1 MQSTLVKYH
10 NLHVTIWRPQIEHS
24 GSRSIYEQIADRIEH
39 DVSAGVLLHGSRLP
53 TQRELADT
61 LGITTVTVTRA
72 YREAAR
78 RGLLASTVGRGTFV
92 RTSKGATA
100 VIDEEID
107 LSTNVIH
114 GGELALSRELTHRI
128 AASLDASYG
137 PSAGTERHRAAG
149 AAWLRGSR
157 PDATAARVV
166 VTGGAQQGMFAAL
179 AALTRPGDVVLCEEV
194 VYSGLRAIAEVLR
207 LRLEAVPMDRFGVLP
222 DAFERAARARTAR
235 VAYLTPTLQN
245 PTGTILPE
253 KRRRELASM
262 AAAHGITIIEDDVYG
277 FLAPEAP
284 APITSLDPD
293 RHIFLTG
300 LGKSVSASLRIG
312 YTVSNEE
319 LAGRIAAVVWANTY
333 FTSPTMAEVAA
344 TWIEDGTAARVASAK
359 RETIALRQRIARR
372 VLGKRVTGA
381 ETSPHLWLELPASR
395 DAEAFAEQARVR
407 GALVAPSTRFAP
419 GDDAP
424 NAIRLSLGAPQ
435 SAAQLE
441 TALHVV
447 MNLLARVPRAAE
459 LAMV

>member
-1 MQSTLVKYH
+1 M
-10 NLHVTIWRPQIEHS
+10 TIWRPQIDHS

-39 DVSAGVLLHGSRLP
+39 DVRGGVLLHGSQLP
-53 TQRELADT
+53 TQRELAEA

-78 RGLLASTVGRGTFV
+78 RGLLASTVGRGTFI
-92 RTSKGATA
+92 RASKGATA
-100 VIDEEID
+100 AIEEEID
-107 LSTNVIH
+107 LSTNVIR
-114 GGELALSRELTHRI
+114 GGELKVGRELTNRI
-128 AASLDASYG
+128 AASLEASYG
-137 PSAGTERHRAAG
+137 PSAGAERHRAAG
-149 AAWLRGSR
+149 AAWLRGLR

-166 VTGGAQQGMFAAL
+166 VTGGAQQGIFAAL

-194 VYSGLRAIAEVLR
+194 VYSGLRAVADVLR
-207 LRLEAVPMDRFGVLP
+207 LRLEALPMDRFGVVP
-222 DAFERAARARTAR
+222 DGFERAAKARPAR

-253 KRRRELASM
+253 KRRRELA
-262 AAAHGITIIEDDVYG
+262 ALATAHGVTIIEDDVYG
-277 FLAPEAP
+277 FLAPDAP

-300 LGKSVSASLRIG
+300 LGKSVSAALRVG
-312 YTVSNEE
+312 YTVSSEE
-319 LAGRIAAVVWANTY
+319 VAARIATVIWANTY
-333 FTSPTMAEVAA
+333 FTSPAMAEVAA

-381 ETSPHLWLELPASR
+381 ETSPHLWLELPANR
-395 DAEAFAEQARVR
+395 DAEAFAEQARLRGVR
-407 GALVAPSTRFAP
+407 VAPSTRFAA
-419 GDDAP
+419 GDHTP
-424 NAIRLSLGAPQ
+424 NAIRLSLGAPE

-447 MNLLARVPRAAE
+447 MNLLARIPRAAE